1 MSLFYEMTL
10 PIDSRDVDGNG
21 FCKASALLGHIQEAA
36 TQAAE
41 HGGFGRDMTL
51 NGYHA
56 FWMLTR
62 VWYQLSRP
70 LRWGDPLTIRTWHR
84 GNTAATMYRDYDLFI
99 GDTPVGECVSAW
111 VLADLDSRQIIRLGT
126 VQELQGTDGGALCK
140 TKRLSKLRLPDH
152 QAQRAAD
159 VPRRLDKTLFLGE
172 AVVNRLVAGRPDE
185 RHAFHGIGQQD
196 GQPRLLRGLR
206 VPGGIARVALAA
218 QRTEREGGG
227 VSVLGNAAHRRA
239 VRQRLI
245 QPAVNQQVIQLQAG
259 KARRGVLAAGREQAV
274 PIAIV

>member
-41 HGGFGRDMTL
+41 HGGFGRNMTL

-152 QAQRAAD
+152 Q
-159 VPRRLDKTLFLGE
+159 VP
-172 AVVNRLVAGRPDE
+172 AGRRKLRYSDTDLNGHVNNTRYADFACDALEMEHLGPD
-185 RHAFHGIGQQD
+185 RFLSSMQIGYLAECLP
-196 GQPRLLRGLR
+196 GEELLLQVGREDSTCFVQGMD
-206 VPGGIARVALAA
+206 
-218 QRTEREGGG
+218 EGGKSRFEAALIFG
-227 VSVLGNAAHRRA
+227 EVL
-239 VRQRLI
+239 
-245 QPAVNQQVIQLQAG
+245 P
-259 KARRGVLAAGREQAV
+259 
-274 PIAIV
+274 